1 MNELRKLIQRDIV
14 EGLFV
19 SLISVGIALLSM
31 PHLPSKV
38 PIHFD
43 LNWRPDGYASKA
55 VGLWLLAGMPI
66 FIWALITVCYWL
78 AVTERGALRLDEAS
92 AKLVCLLRLFVALFA
107 ISVEASVIAVAL
119 GWLSSPRVILM
130 PMLGLLFIAIGAA
143 LPHLRPNWVAGI
155 RLPWTI
161 VNESVWRRTHLVG
174 GYAFTAFG
182 FLALLLPFM
191 PTWMDILW
199 FATFLAL
206 IVGIVCYAYCLYR
219 ACG

>member
-1 MNELRKLIQRDIV
+1 MNELRKLIQRDIG

-19 SLISVGIALLSM
+19 LLISVGIALLSM

-43 LNWRPDGYASKA
+43 LNWHPDGYASKA

-66 FIWALITVCYWL
+66 FIWVLITVCCWL
-78 AVTERGALRLDEAS
+78 AITEGGALRLDEAS
-92 AKLVCLLRLFVALFA
+92 AKWVCLLRLIIALFM
-107 ISVEASVIAVAL
+107 ISVEISVIAVAL
-119 GWLSSPRVILM
+119 GWLNSPRIIFM

-161 VNESVWRRTHLVG
+161 VNESVWRRVHSVG
-174 GYAFTAFG
+174 GYAFSALG
-182 FLALLLPFM
+182 FLALFLPFM
-191 PTWMDILW
+191 PTWMDTLW
-199 FATFLAL
+199 FATLLVLVAA
-206 IVGIVCYAYCLYR
+206 IVCYAYWLYR
-219 ACG
+219 VCR